1 MSLEVICVL
10 GSVSVAAIKHSERV
24 CFVSQFK
31 SPVHH
36 GGELEAVSRKVSK
49 RRVKGVCA
57 QIPSF
62 LHCPGPKASE

>member
-36 GGELEAVSRKVSK
+36 GGELEAVSHKV
-49 RRVKGVCA
+49 RG
-57 QIPSF
+57 
-62 LHCPGPKASE
+62 G